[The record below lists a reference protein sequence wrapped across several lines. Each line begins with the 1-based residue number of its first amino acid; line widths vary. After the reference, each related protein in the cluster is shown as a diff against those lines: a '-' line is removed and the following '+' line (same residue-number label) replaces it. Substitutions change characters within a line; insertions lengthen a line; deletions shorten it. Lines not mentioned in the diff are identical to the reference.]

1 VYRVPGDTRVDED
14 QAADSGEHLSQ
25 AWLQFN
31 PTQRV
36 HTQVKE
42 VQIGDVRHNRADL
55 ATQKTDWR
63 YYAQI
68 TLYVTCTKYNRCRLS
83 LQHRVKK
90 EEGAKKTIK

>member
-1 VYRVPGDTRVDED
+1 MCLVCDSQSTICHDLLRGLAGECVYRVPGDTRVDED

-42 VQIGDVRHNRADL
+42 VQFGDVRHNRADL
-55 ATQKTDWR
+55 ATQKKQIG
-63 YYAQI
+63 AI
-68 TLYVTCTKYNRCRLS
+68 TLTD
-83 LQHRVKK
+83 
-90 EEGAKKTIK
+90 